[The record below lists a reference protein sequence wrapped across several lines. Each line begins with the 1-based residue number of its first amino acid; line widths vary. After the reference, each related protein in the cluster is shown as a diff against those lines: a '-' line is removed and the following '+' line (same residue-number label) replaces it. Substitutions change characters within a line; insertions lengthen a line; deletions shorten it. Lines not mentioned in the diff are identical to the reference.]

1 MTRFS
6 VLLRAWPLVL
16 IVLLMLGADAPA
28 LASEGARQGFTIPDP
43 SAATLLALGV
53 LGVIVGR
60 SGGKRPP
67 RD

>member
-1 MTRFS
+1 MERFS
-6 VLLRAWPLVL
+6 ALRRAWPQVL
-16 IVLLMLGADAPA
+16 IVLLMLGADVPA
-28 LASEGARQGFTIPDP
+28 LASNGAQSGFAIPDP

-53 LGVIVGR
+53 LGVVIGR